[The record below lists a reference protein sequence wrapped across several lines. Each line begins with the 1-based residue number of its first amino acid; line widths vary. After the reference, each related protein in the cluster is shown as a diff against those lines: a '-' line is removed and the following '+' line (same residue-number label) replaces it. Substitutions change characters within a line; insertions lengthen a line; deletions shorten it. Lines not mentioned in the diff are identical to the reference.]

1 MSTDDSQGISRT
13 SDDGTSD
20 DGTANGAR
28 AAEAHPHDAAP
39 ERDGELILEGRFVV
53 ERAISMGVVPRRV
66 LTTRATLEKLRDLPA
81 QTRVEVLERDALS
94 RIAGYNF
101 HRGCIGFADRPSS
114 GDDLE
119 PGLESSI
126 GARIGARIEAI
137 RAGRSTH
144 AVVVALDRITDPVNL
159 GAIFRSCRALGATHV
174 VMNASCAD
182 PWQRRVIRT
191 SMANVFALRPTVVA
205 DLGVALDQLRET
217 LAATVVAAH
226 VSASSVDVAAYTRPP
241 GPLVLVLGNE
251 GHGISES
258 VLQRCDVA
266 VEIPVHEGSDSLNV
280 SVAAGI
286 LLERLRW
293 PGPIS

>member
-1 MSTDDSQGISRT
+1 MSTDDSQGICRT

-20 DGTANGAR
+20 DRTSDDRTANGER
-28 AAEAHPHDAAP
+28 AGGAHRHDAAP
-39 ERDGELILEGRFVV
+39 ERDGELVLEGRFVV

-66 LTTRATLEKLRDLPA
+66 LTTRATLEKLGDLPA

-101 HRGCIGFADRPSS
+101 HRGCLGFADRPSS
-114 GDDLE
+114 DEDLE
-119 PGLESSI
+119 ADLERGL
-126 GARIGARIEAI
+126 EAI

-144 AVVVALDRITDPVNL
+144 AIVVALDRITDPVNL
-159 GAIFRSCRALGATHV
+159 GAIFRSCRALGAAHV

-205 DLGVALDQLRET
+205 DLGVALDQLREA

-293 PGPIS
+293 PEPIS